1 MYQNGTQIGST
12 LTNSVSLGNST
23 QNLSVGQET
32 TATANSY
39 FPGRITQFRW
49 TKGLGIYTGNFTTP
63 TGPLSFTA
71 GANPF
76 GGSNTSAI
84 GAGFVKV
91 LLN

>member
-1 MYQNGTQIGST
+1 
-12 LTNSVSLGNST
+12 
-23 QNLSVGQET
+23 
-32 TATANSY
+32 
-39 FPGRITQFRW
+39 
-49 TKGLGIYTGNFTTP
+49 LGIYTGNFTTP

-91 LLN
+91 LLQ